1 MPSSFPSSISPSS
14 IFEQNYHTPLKLNGM
29 LLRWLDD
36 LVIDAEVLRIMALQI
51 FLLMSLTKVLI
62 FMIKVLVTFKFQ
74 P

>member
-1 MPSSFPSSISPSS
+1 MPSSFPSSISPFS

>member
-1 MPSSFPSSISPSS
+1 M
-14 IFEQNYHTPLKLNGM
+14 
-29 LLRWLDD
+29 DD